1 MSKYE
6 KGTKVKCKWGGDDAW
21 HNAEIVETRPLGASP
36 SVARLRKPQLEYYIH
51 YADFDRRL
59 DEWVTVESLGEV
71 IVVDNGAAK
80 QALSRKHR
88 KR

>member
-6 KGTKVKCKWGGDDAW
+6 KGTKCKCKWKGDEKW
-21 HNAEIVETRPLGASP
+21 RTAEIVDTRPLGASP

-51 YADFDRRL
+51 FAEFDRRL
-59 DEWVTVESLGEV
+59 DEWVTVERLGEI
-71 IVVDNGAAK
+71 IVVDHAAIK
-80 QALSRKHR
+80 QAQSRKHR